1 MRALTPP
8 LPPPP
13 LYLTPPVLRA
23 QAYLRVR
30 QQEGMSEMGDLVLGL
45 ATELMTCGFDFQPTF
60 TSPFDVSPAPLEK
73 RNSRAA
79 SPSSHQRPC
88 TPLHPRCMLPNPA
101 RQTPPATLTT
111 KPPCPAHQVSNK
123 CVELL
128 MLRQGCDVCCTSD
141 SDRTAIQRFEA
152 QLAAERQQASG

>member
-1 MRALTPP
+1 MLSRRPPAVPCAEPP
-8 LPPPP
+8 LAHCHPPAC
-13 LYLTPPVLRA
+13 R

-30 QQEGMSEMGDLVLGL
+30 QQEGMAEMGDLVLGL
-45 ATELMTCGFDFQPTF
+45 ATELMSHDFGPTF
-60 TSPFDVSPAPLEK
+60 TSAFEVRKKSTPGVGWAIRVTQHHQHPHATSASTAFQPPLT
-73 RNSRAA
+73 
-79 SPSSHQRPC
+79 RPP
-88 TPLHPRCMLPNPA
+88 TPL
-101 RQTPPATLTT
+101 QTR
-111 KPPCPAHQVSNK
+111 HQVSNK